1 VLKIILMQNN
11 KGFTLIELMVAF
23 VIILIGLLG
32 LLEGV
37 NIALKQNFNNQQREE
52 VVRVAERVMNEM
64 RTQPFATVFNPIT
77 TIRSTLR
84 AGKGT
89 YRVVRTNQAMTS
101 GSLQYNVD
109 VRWKYGNYSA
119 THSIVTVRGLQQ

>member
-1 VLKIILMQNN
+1 MCKVILMQNN
-11 KGFTLIELMVAF
+11 KGFTLIEVMVAF

-37 NIALKQNFNNQQREE
+37 NIALKHNFNNQQRDE

-77 TIRSTLR
+77 TIRSNLR

-89 YRVVRTNQAMTS
+89 YRVLRTTQTMTS